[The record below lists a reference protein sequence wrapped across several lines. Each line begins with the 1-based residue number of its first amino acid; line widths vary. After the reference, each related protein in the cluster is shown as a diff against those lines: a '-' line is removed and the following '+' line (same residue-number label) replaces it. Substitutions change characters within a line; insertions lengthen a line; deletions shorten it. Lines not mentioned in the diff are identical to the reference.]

1 VEDVRIPSTADGTP
15 QPALWLAPGGD
26 EPQPLLV
33 VLHPWSSGYLQAAGI
48 IPFARWAAREGWALV
63 APHFRGPFDRPAAT
77 GSDLAVQ
84 DVLDAIDWAL
94 AQGGVDEGRV
104 FAIGLSG
111 GGMMS
116 LLLAGRAPERI
127 AAAVSWVPVL
137 VPPGARVADA
147 DRRR

>member
-48 IPFARWAAREGWALV
+48 PFARWAAREGWALV
-63 APHFRGPFDRPAAT
+63 AP
-77 GSDLAVQ
+77 
-84 DVLDAIDWAL
+84 
-94 AQGGVDEGRV
+94 
-104 FAIGLSG
+104 
-111 GGMMS
+111 
-116 LLLAGRAPERI
+116 LAGRAPERI